1 MPKILVAMSGGV
13 DSSVAAAILK
23 EEYQTVEGAY
33 LILHDGYEKDVERAK
48 KAAEHLAIPL
58 HVIDGRDYFQ
68 KTVIEDFVT
77 AYEDGKTPNPCVYC
91 NRNCKFALLL
101 GWAFENGFDRVA
113 TGHYARRVILENGN
127 YAISKGRDRSKD
139 QSYMLYQLTQ
149 EQLSKIMFPL
159 GELLKTEVREIAEDL
174 GLENAQ
180 QRDSQDICFIP
191 DGDYAAFLEQMGIR
205 DPKNNEPG
213 NFVDTKGNIL
223 GKHKGLIHYTIG
235 QRKGLGLSLP
245 APLYVCEK
253 RKDTNEVVLCPNE
266 ELFHKQVIADQ
277 VHLMALDTIS
287 APLRITAKIRYSQGE
302 SAGTALLVDEKLIVL
317 FDEGVRAPT
326 PGQSLVLYDEEIVLG
341 GGIIV

>member
-13 DSSVAAAILK
+13 DSTVAAAILK
-23 EEYQTVEGAY
+23 EEYGSVEGAY
-33 LILHDGYEKDVERAK
+33 LILHEGYENDVERAK
-48 KAAEHLAIPL
+48 KAAEQLSIPL
-58 HVIDGRDYFQ
+58 HVIDGRDYFRR
-68 KTVIEDFVT
+68 TVIEDFIT
-77 AYEDGKTPNPCVYC
+77 SYEDGKTPNPCVFC

-101 GWAFENGFDRVA
+101 GWALEHGFDRVA
-113 TGHYARRVILENGN
+113 TGHYAARVIIENGR
-127 YAISKGRDRSKD
+127 YAIRKGRDRSKD

-159 GELLKTEVREIAEDL
+159 GELMKTEVREIAEDL

-180 QRDSQDICFIP
+180 ARDSQDICFIP
-191 DGDYAAFLEQMGIR
+191 EGDYAAFLEKEGIR

-213 NFVDTKGNIL
+213 NFVDTKGNVL
-223 GKHKGLIHYTIG
+223 GQHKGLIHYTIG

-253 RKDTNEVVLCPNE
+253 KKETNEVVLCSNE
-266 ELFHKQVIADQ
+266 ELFKKQVFAEQ
-277 VHLMALDTIS
+277 VHLMALESLS
-287 APLRITAKIRYSQGE
+287 APIRVTAKIRYSQGE
-302 SAGTALLVDEKLIVL
+302 TAGTALLVDEKLIVM